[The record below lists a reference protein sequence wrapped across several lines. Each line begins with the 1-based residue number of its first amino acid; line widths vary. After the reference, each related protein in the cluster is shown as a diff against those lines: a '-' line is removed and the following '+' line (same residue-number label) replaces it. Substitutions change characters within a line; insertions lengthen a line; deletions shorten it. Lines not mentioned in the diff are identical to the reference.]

1 MIKKIIYTT
10 ALTVLT
16 AISANAQQ
24 LPLFSQYYYNPFL
37 YNPGFTGTG
46 DQANAYLIHRSQW
59 KDMPGAP
66 VTYALTV
73 DGPVKEKQIGLGL
86 SLFNDQVDIFNRT
99 GLYSS
104 YSYRFAIN
112 SDHEITAG
120 LSLGVIDNKIDYS
133 RAIVND
139 VNDPLIYTDNRRKV
153 TMDANFGVGYFWK
166 DLKVG
171 FSIPQLL
178 GNKIKYL
185 EEDKNIYTLLK
196 RHYILSG
203 QYSIVISDK
212 NDITALPS
220 IMMRYAKGTPFQFDI
235 NANFDWKDMV
245 RAGISYRF
253 GYAVGF
259 NIGTRLNK
267 NLTAGYTYEWVTSP
281 IGGVAGGGHEIMLG
295 YSFGKKSDQEA
306 KIRELNDQMEASQI
320 QNDSL
325 LRTLKNKD
333 AEHTEEIEKLK
344 KQLNEV
350 DSLSKLNR
358 AEIKITGNDTS
369 DVHGTGD
376 IRKENV
382 SNYIG
387 EDGQPIPSGYYV
399 IMGAFKIKENAE
411 NLKKLLSGKGNYV
424 PQIIYN
430 PNREFYYLNVFFTN
444 DEQTAKDVMEVAKKD
459 EALAWVFS
467 MQ

>member
-1 MIKKIIYTT
+1 MKKIIYSI
-10 ALTVLT
+10 ALTVIT
-16 AISANAQQ
+16 ALSANAQQ

-73 DGPVKEKQIGLGL
+73 DGPVKERKIGLGL

-166 DLKVG
+166 DLRVG

-185 EEDKNIYTLLK
+185 EEDKNVYTLLK
-196 RHYILSG
+196 RHFILSG
-203 QYSIVISDK
+203 QYKIMISEK
-212 NDITALPS
+212 NEISALPS
-220 IMMRYAKGTPFQFDI
+220 
-235 NANFDWKDMV
+235 
-245 RAGISYRF
+245 S
-253 GYAVGF
+253 
-259 NIGTRLNK
+259 
-267 NLTAGYTYEWVTSP
+267 
-281 IGGVAGGGHEIMLG
+281 
-295 YSFGKKSDQEA
+295 
-306 KIRELNDQMEASQI
+306 
-320 QNDSL
+320 
-325 LRTLKNKD
+325 
-333 AEHTEEIEKLK
+333 
-344 KQLNEV
+344 
-350 DSLSKLNR
+350 
-358 AEIKITGNDTS
+358 
-369 DVHGTGD
+369 
-376 IRKENV
+376 
-382 SNYIG
+382 
-387 EDGQPIPSGYYV
+387 
-399 IMGAFKIKENAE
+399 
-411 NLKKLLSGKGNYV
+411 
-424 PQIIYN
+424 
-430 PNREFYYLNVFFTN
+430 
-444 DEQTAKDVMEVAKKD
+444 
-459 EALAWVFS
+459 
-467 MQ
+467 

>member
-1 MIKKIIYTT
+1 MRRIIYTT
-10 ALTVLT
+10 ALTVIT
-16 AISANAQQ
+16 VISANAQQ

-73 DGPVKEKQIGLGL
+73 DGPVKEKKIGLGL

-133 RAIVND
+133 RAIVTD

-153 TMDANFGVGYFWK
+153 TIDANFGAAYFWK

-203 QYSIVISDK
+203 QYSIVVSDK

-220 IMMRYAKGTPFQFDI
+220 VMMRYAKGTPFQFDI
-235 NANFDWKDMV
+235 NANFEWREMV

-267 NLTAGYTYEWVTSP
+267 NLTAGYTYEWVTAP
-281 IGGVAGGGHEIMLG
+281 IGSVAGGGHEIMLG
-295 YSFGKKSDQEA
+295 YSFGKKADNEE
-306 KIRELNDQMEASQI
+306 KLREMNDQMESAQI

-325 LRTLKNKD
+325 IRTLKKKD
-333 AEHTEEIEKLK
+333 IEHTDEIEKLK

-358 AEIKITGNDTS
+358 TEIGKDTS
-369 DVHGTGD
+369 SEHGTGD
-376 IRKENV
+376 IRKEKV
-382 SNYIG
+382 TDYV
-387 EDGQPIPSGYYV
+387 EEAGQSIPAGYYV
-399 IMGAFKIKENAE
+399 IMGAFKEKENAE
-411 NLKKLLSGKGNYV
+411 SLKKSLDRKGIYN
-424 PQIIYN
+424 PQIIFN
-430 PNREFYYLNVFFTN
+430 SVRGFYYLSVFFTN
-444 DEQTAKDVMEVAKKD
+444 DEQTAKDIMEVAKKD
-459 EALAWVFS
+459 EALAWVFV